1 VFESRHS
8 DHSSAPVSPI
18 ETSGRVSERPVG
30 VASGGGEPLV
40 AVRDLS
46 YVRDGRT
53 VIDLPAWSVAAG
65 EHALVLGPS
74 GSGKTTLLHL
84 IAGLLRPTRG
94 VIAVAGRELGRL
106 SPRAVDRLRGQQI
119 GIVFQ
124 TLHLIGALSVA
135 DNLRLAGYLAG
146 RTPEPARIARALDG
160 VGLGARARARP
171 HELSQGE
178 AQRVAIA
185 RALINGPRLILA
197 DEPTSA
203 LDDGNCERVLAVLEE
218 QAGAHGATLVI
229 ASHDGRIAGR
239 FDRRLELEGPG

>member
-1 VFESRHS
+1 MFESRHS
-8 DHSSAPVSPI
+8 DHSSVPVARIVGTIGRAVVAAP
-18 ETSGRVSERPVG
+18 
-30 VASGGGEPLV
+30 GGGPLV
-40 AVRDLS
+40 VVRDLAC
-46 YVRDGRT
+46 VRDGRT

-94 VIAVAGRELGRL
+94 AIAVAGRELGRL
-106 SPRAVDRLRGQQI
+106 GPREVDRLRGQRI

-203 LDDGNCERVLAVLEE
+203 LDDGNCDRVLALLEE
-218 QAGAHGATLVI
+218 QAEAHGATLVI